1 MDMTERS
8 SVAAMIAKQQAHAR
22 HAPLL
27 QTATSLPQDIME
39 MSVATCFERQAA
51 QFPQH
56 TAVVS
61 AQGALPYQQLNQ
73 KANRL
78 AHHLLALGIAMAA
91 PVAIILEQS
100 ADTVV
105 SILGVIKAGGCYFCL
120 EPALPVPHTQDL
132 LQRSAT
138 QTIITTSAFAAYA
151 EQIAPAGSRYI
162 MLDQMATSELAHNP
176 DRPISPH
183 DPLALNFTSGSTG
196 TPKVTQ
202 KSHAAQL
209 YGAWQCSIDYR
220 LSPADRHTSIYQ
232 LNAGLSSRTLF
243 AALFT
248 GGAIYLYPG
257 MKADMGGWA
266 TWLEAEAITQL
277 SGPTAAIRE
286 LMYTRAD
293 GPNFPAMRIV
303 QVAGQTVYRHDAE
316 LFQRRFAPGA
326 ILISLYGMTETATIT
341 HYLVDHDTR
350 FEADTLPIGYP
361 VAGRQLL
368 VIDEAGNPLID
379 QPGELV
385 MRHRRGHE
393 LLLGDVLDPRQRAQE
408 RAKEVDEE
416 AYTLFHTADIGIQRP
431 DGCLTY
437 LGRKD
442 DMVKVR
448 GNRVTL
454 TEIESW
460 LLKVT
465 GVTQAAAKAFPTSS
479 GDNRVVGY
487 VTLAPACQITEAAI
501 RADLSQSIPF
511 HMIPARV
518 VVLATMP
525 MTTTGKVDRKALPLP
540 DATRPALATP
550 FVAPRNEIEQQIADL
565 WATLLGLDEI
575 GVDDNFFDLGGDSLN
590 AVRMLLTLEAKTGA
604 RIPQD
609 YLRKPTVAALAQFC
623 AADAVNAPNLRD
635 STNLVIPAAE
645 FHQRTPRKRQPLL
658 RRLATGKIPVAN
670 MLRRT
675 IHTTLPKLSY
685 TQGIAWLNWWARPAI
700 ANRLFH
706 RERQWFYTLAQ
717 EMDNPGAATD
727 ATFATSILSNL
738 IRHSFQRRWVQ
749 PQYANIDLL
758 TAMRE
763 APENFWRTF
772 SQQFDKPTQAHPGS
786 QSDIGPR
793 FHVHGLEHFDD
804 AQKAGRGIIL
814 LTFHGAVS
822 IVAGAIL
829 SHQYDINPALDVSL
843 EEARHIAKQTEG
855 AQGDGANL
863 TSVASG
869 WAATQA
875 LHAQRILQQGG
886 IVRFASDMSYD
897 EPNSFTKTIG
907 QRQYH
912 LKPGFAELALTTD
925 ATVLPFYSNFDSTEG
940 FHLTILPPLR
950 PPSANSESDIYI
962 KTLLD
967 QYVAFLATTWRE
979 LPTSVGWG
987 SLYYYSQHPRVG
999 SSTQTQ
1005 LSPQFS
1011 PP

>member
-1 MDMTERS
+1 MNERS
-8 SVAAMIAKQQAHAR
+8 SVAAIIAKQQAHAR

-27 QTATSLPQDIME
+27 QTATPLPQDIME
-39 MSVATCFERQAA
+39 MSVATCFEQQAA

-61 AQGALPYQQLNQ
+61 AQGALTYQQLNRR
-73 KANRL
+73 ANHL
-78 AHHLLALGIAMAA
+78 AHHLLAMDIAMGA

-151 EQIAPAGSRYI
+151 QQVAPAGSRYI

-209 YGAWQCSIDYR
+209 YSAWQCSIDYR
-220 LSPADRHTSIYQ
+220 LSPADRHTSVYQ

-266 TWLEAEAITQL
+266 NWLEAEEITQL

-286 LMYTRAD
+286 LMYTRPD

-326 ILISLYGMTETATIT
+326 ILISLYGMTETATTT

-350 FEADTLPIGYP
+350 FEGETLPIGYP

-393 LLLGDVLDPRQRAQE
+393 LLLGDVLDTRQRAQD
-408 RAKEVDEE
+408 ADEQE
-416 AYTLFHTADIGIQRP
+416 YSLFHTADIGIQRP

-460 LLKVT
+460 LLKIN
-465 GVTQAAAKAFPTSS
+465 GVTHAAARAFPTSS

-487 VTLAPACQITEAAI
+487 VTLAPDCQITEAAI

-511 HMIPARV
+511 HMVPARV
-518 VVLATMP
+518 VLLAALP

-550 FVAPRNEIEQQIADL
+550 FVAPRNDLEQQIADL
-565 WATLLGLDEI
+565 WATLLDLDEI

-590 AVRMLLTLEAKTGA
+590 AVRMLLTLEEKTGA

-609 YLRKPTVAALAQFC
+609 YLRRPTVAALAKFC
-623 AADAVNAPNLRD
+623 AEDAANLRA
-635 STNLVIPAAE
+635 STTLVIPTAE
-645 FHQRTPRKRQPLL
+645 FHQRAPRKRQPLL
-658 RRLATGKIPVAN
+658 RRLVAGKIPVAN
-670 MLRRT
+670 MLRRA
-675 IHTTLPKLSY
+675 IHTTLPRLSY
-685 TQGIAWLNWWARPAI
+685 TQGMAWLNWWARPAI

-717 EMDNPGAATD
+717 EMDNPGAATE

-738 IRHSFQRRWVQ
+738 IRHSFQRRWIR

-758 TAMRE
+758 TAMRD
-763 APENFWRTF
+763 AQENFWRTF
-772 SQQFDKPTQAHPGS
+772 SQQFDKPMQDRLGS
-786 QSDIGPR
+786 QNMGSQNEVGPR

-829 SHQYDINPALDVSL
+829 SHQYSINPALDVSL

-855 AQGDGANL
+855 GQGNGTNL
-863 TSVASG
+863 ASVASG

-875 LHAQRILQQGG
+875 LQAQRILQQGG

-907 QRQYH
+907 KRQYH

-925 ATVLPFYSNFDSTEG
+925 ATVLPFYSNFDNAAG
-940 FHLTILPPLR
+940 VHLNILPPLR
-950 PPSANSESDIYI
+950 PPSSTSDSNTYI
-962 KTLLD
+962 STLVD
-967 QYVAFLATTWRE
+967 QYVAFLETTWRE

-987 SLYYYSQHPRVG
+987 TLYFYSQHPLVG
-999 SSTQTQ
+999 PPTQT
-1005 LSPQFS
+1005 
-1011 PP
+1011 